1 MSANVP
7 VAPKFAAL
15 PIGGVKAVVFVL
27 ALLPAGM
34 LIWQASTDIFD
45 ANPLETLIRGLGRW
59 AFNFLLLT
67 LTITPFRRLSGW
79 HWLIRLRRMLG
90 LFSFFYVC
98 LHLVCYLWVDQS
110 LDWQAIG
117 KDILKRPF
125 ITMGMLAFVLL
136 LPLAMTSSNRAVRHL
151 GGRRWQALHR
161 IVYLIAIAAVLHFWW
176 LVKIDTRVPLYYA
189 LMLAILLGLRLWWWL
204 QPWLAARQRSATC
217 GTGCGSGGSS
227 RCGSK
232 GCGH

>member
-1 MSANVP
+1 MSGNVP
-7 VAPKFAAL
+7 VTPKFAAL

-34 LIWQASTDIFD
+34 LVWQASTDIFD

-59 AFNFLLLT
+59 ALNFLLLT
-67 LTITPFRRLSGW
+67 LTITPLRRLSGW

-110 LDWQAIG
+110 LDWLAIG

-136 LPLAMTSSNRAVRHL
+136 LPLAITSSNQAVRHL

-189 LMLAILLGLRLWWWL
+189 LTLAVLLGLRLWWWL
-204 QPWLAARQRSATC
+204 QPWLAARQKSAAC
-217 GTGCGSGGSS
+217 GTGCGSGG
-227 RCGSK
+227 CGSK